1 MYFKVMSYFVMMD
14 RIMRRRLNT
23 CRVSSYKIIVLK
35 RPPGGNLI
43 MRLTFT
49 QPVNTTSVTIS
60 GDEPVTVT
68 QSASDTSL
76 VVETVLSNS
85 VVDTFFDMVINTT
98 VVTQVGDKTHHDL
111 TRMCQCL
118 VFIFIQMI

>member
-1 MYFKVMSYFVMMD
+1 MSYFVLTD
-14 RIMRRRLNT
+14 RIMRRSLKT
-23 CRVSSYKIIVLK
+23 CRISVYKMMVLK

-60 GDEPVTVT
+60 GDASVTVT

-98 VVTQVGDKTHHDL
+98 VAKQVGDKTIHD
-111 TRMCQCL
+111 TFVSVRYSES
-118 VFIFIQMI
+118 

>member
-1 MYFKVMSYFVMMD
+1 MSYFVMMD
-14 RIMRRRLNT
+14 RMMRRRLNT

-49 QPVNTTSVTIS
+49 QPVNKTSVTIS

-68 QSASDTSL
+68 QPASDTSL

-98 VVTQVGDKTHHDL
+98 VATQVGDKTIHD
-111 TRMCQCL
+111 TFVSFRYSEP
-118 VFIFIQMI
+118 

>member
-1 MYFKVMSYFVMMD
+1 MSKVAMID
-14 RIMRRRLNT
+14 WIRIRRLINF
-23 CRVSSYKIIVLK
+23 RVSTYKMMVLK

-60 GDEPVTVT
+60 GGEPVTVT

-98 VVTQVGDKTHHDL
+98 VATQVGD
-111 TRMCQCL
+111 
-118 VFIFIQMI
+118 

>member
-1 MYFKVMSYFVMMD
+1 MMD
-14 RIMRRRLNT
+14 RIMRRSLKT
-23 CRVSSYKIIVLK
+23 CRVSTYKMMVLK

-49 QPVNTTSVTIS
+49 QPVNTTAVTIS
-60 GDEPVTVT
+60 GGEPVTVT

-98 VVTQVGDKTHHDL
+98 VATQVGD
-111 TRMCQCL
+111 
-118 VFIFIQMI
+118 

>member
-1 MYFKVMSYFVMMD
+1 MHFSSHEESCHL
-14 RIMRRRLNT
+14 RRLNT
-23 CRVSSYKIIVLK
+23 FRVSTYKMMVLK

-76 VVETVLSNS
+76 IVEAVLSNG
-85 VVDTFFDMVINTT
+85 VVATFFDMVINTT
-98 VVTQVGDKTHHDL
+98 VATQVGDKRSHMT
-111 TRMCQCL
+111 
-118 VFIFIQMI
+118 

>member
-1 MYFKVMSYFVMMD
+1 MSKVAMMD
-14 RIMRRRLNT
+14 WLRIRALDT
-23 CRVSSYKIIVLK
+23 FRVSTYKMMVLK

-60 GDEPVTVT
+60 GAEPVTVT

-76 VVETVLSNS
+76 VVEAVLSNRI
-85 VVDTFFDMVINTT
+85 VATLFDMVINTI
-98 VVTQVGDKTHHDL
+98 VATQVGVKTIYEF
-111 TRMCQCL
+111 MSSICQCL
-118 VFIFIQMI
+118 VFKVIIFHSDM